1 MNEARWLLTRCRWWR
16 LAVTAAGLVLAAPAI
31 AASFECLIE
40 PMQVV
45 EIRSPVEG
53 LIDKIYVNR
62 GDSVSRD
69 QVLVELQSD
78 VERSAVESSRFR
90 AEMKGRITAAQ
101 DRLEFAKKK
110 LSRWE
115 DLLEQKYVSAQD
127 RDQAETEKRLA
138 EADLEQAQEER
149 NLARLEYR
157 HAVAQL
163 KLRTLLSP
171 FDGIVVD
178 RMLNPGDLA
187 ESGTGRK
194 PILRLAQ
201 LDPLRVEVV
210 LPEGAY
216 GKVHAGMTATVMPEG
231 LEGRYTAR
239 VNVVDRVLDAAS
251 GTLGV
256 RLELPNEQG
265 TLPGGLRCQVEFPG
279 LQVTSPPAVKMP

>member
-1 MNEARWLLTRCRWWR
+1 MSEARWLLTRCHWWQF
-16 LAVTAAGLVLAAPAI
+16 AVTIAGLGLATPAI

-53 LIDKIYVNR
+53 LIDKIHVNR
-62 GDSVSRD
+62 GDPVSRD

-101 DRLEFAKKK
+101 DRLAFAKKK

-115 DLLEQKYVSAQD
+115 GLLEQKYVSAQD

-138 EADLEQAQEER
+138 EADLVQALEER

-163 KLRTLLSP
+163 KLRTLRSP

-210 LPEGAY
+210 LPEEAY
-216 GKVHAGMTATVMPEG
+216 GKVHVGMTATVIPEG

-265 TLPGGLRCQVEFPG
+265 TLPGGLRCEVEFPG
-279 LQVTSPPAVKMP
+279 LRVAAAPPVKKP